1 MYHRHYKSLSSA
13 LLLAVAT
20 SCALAAPLK
29 VADMEKK
36 IELDVE
42 WITSPK
48 PTIQADNPQP
58 GATPV
63 WPEEQSAQWEIQ
75 RLDKTLSTVMARWS
89 QKAGWQLVWD
99 AERDFPIE
107 NHIMLEG
114 TFVQVVQTVMD
125 SLNDSDYPLQAA
137 LNPSTRVI
145 RITRYLEPRRK

>member
-20 SCALAAPLK
+20 SYALAAPLK

-42 WITSPK
+42 WISSPK

-99 AERDFPIE
+99 AERDFPID